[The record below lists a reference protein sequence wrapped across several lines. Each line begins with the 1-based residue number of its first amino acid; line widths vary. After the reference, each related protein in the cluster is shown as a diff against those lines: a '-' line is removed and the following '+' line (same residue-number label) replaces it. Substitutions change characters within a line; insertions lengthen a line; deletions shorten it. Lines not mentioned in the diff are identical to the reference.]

1 MKWSQEIKQ
10 LNQMIKDFKGMRKQ
24 FKKLETACQ
33 DLKKEV
39 DSMPTFEE
47 QLKTIIKIQGDKLN
61 E

>member
-1 MKWSQEIKQ
+1 MKWSPEVNQI
-10 LNQMIKDFKGMRKQ
+10 NQMIKELKSM
-24 FKKLETACQ
+24 KKTFQKLDTACQ
-33 DLKKEV
+33 KLKEEV